1 MNIKDI
7 NKYKF
12 IVLDKK
18 ITNIYW
24 KFLSKKNISIKKK
37 IIFKK
42 FIFCISNLFGVVF
55 SKSKI

>member
-24 KFLSKKNISIKKK
+24 KFLSKKNIQS
-37 IIFKK
+37 
-42 FIFCISNLFGVVF
+42 FILCKWWWL
-55 SKSKI
+55 